1 MSKGKNSPN
10 ASRLAGIM
18 AGLGAQGNDSSGIL
32 DFGEIG
38 SDKSLICNSF
48 PIPIP
53 KGDYLICKRLTGGTY
68 TSSESG
74 APDDTVPHTH
84 TVTLPGLAVGDRVLV
99 AWVGNDAVVI
109 DVIINADTYF

>member
-1 MSKGKNSPN
+1 MSKGRNSPN

-18 AGLGAQGNDSSGIL
+18 AGIGAQGNDSSGIL

-53 KGDYLICKRLTGGTY
+53 KGDYLICRRLTGGTY
-68 TSSESG
+68 TSSRQ
-74 APDDTVPHTH
+74 AAHTH

-99 AWVGNDAVVI
+99 AWVGNDAVVV
-109 DVIINADTYF
+109 DVIISADTYF